1 MFAQE
6 SVMGIKKEREAFERL
21 PLAELAI
28 ESEFVFYNEETNSYW
43 PNEDFC
49 PSDAAETMNFA
60 WEAWQAAKAH
70 EAEKLKGC
78 VLVPVQCP
86 DPDFAD
92 SLFDELSKKA
102 IGEFGDDLLIHFS
115 DIDEEKIW
123 ALMVEA
129 AKAQAVLEIQQSQQ
143 AEIDDL
149 KAQLKAVHERRA
161 DFVEYCRMIESGNFV
176 IVDKTDLELAIDALK
191 DASNNDDDS
200 FAHRAKDLEKALKN
214 G

>member
-49 PSDAAETMNFA
+49 PSDAPETMNFA

-123 ALMVEA
+123 ALMVGA
-129 AKAQAVLEIQQSQQ
+129 AKALAVLEKDAIIQKLSDQLYAQEMKTSD
-143 AEIDDL
+143 ARVLCETACELLDDY
-149 KAQLKAVHERRA
+149 AHQDA
-161 DFVEYCRMIESGNFV
+161 MV
-176 IVDKTDLELAIDALK
+176 ILNDLEQAMK
-191 DASNNDDDS
+191 EP
-200 FAHRAKDLEKALKN
+200 K
-214 G
+214 